1 MFVHVFVERNCLWSD
16 GMQQHIDLCY
26 NIYVLT
32 AQFKSMHKPF
42 KQDQNFDWHQH
53 YITCTWQLQDK
64 KKKPNGLLYKIYITR
79 NWSFNIVIFQG
90 AILLDVLPEFV
101 HNKLMSN
108 ILLSAR
114 KRNLK
119 KRERE
124 SKKD

>member
-42 KQDQNFDWHQH
+42 KQDQNFNWHQH

-64 KKKPNGLLYKIYITR
+64 KKEAQWASVQDIHNTKLIITKLTLLFFR
-79 NWSFNIVIFQG
+79 VQFF
-90 AILLDVLPEFV
+90 
-101 HNKLMSN
+101 
-108 ILLSAR
+108 
-114 KRNLK
+114 
-119 KRERE
+119 
-124 SKKD
+124 